1 MRNSSRDIGIT
12 KGTLMHKII
21 DLLIKNGI
29 IQESKLEAFIA
40 KYTEEKLS
48 IRNLIKVRIINE
60 NEMEK
65 VLLRE
70 IRIEAIELSDL
81 EGIVGIDTTAL
92 LKRMAKELDIDYI
105 EIKESEID
113 YKLVKRLPLKQL
125 LRFNALPLYSEDDK
139 VTVAFANPYDYEAKG
154 AIERFFHGKMM
165 VVTLARKEVIH
176 QILGQLNIV
185 EKVEVFSE
193 DIKQDLEHGGAESS
207 SDESPAVLQLIELIL
222 ESAIEKGTS
231 DIHIEATENYCLVRY
246 RIDGML
252 QETFRMEKSIFSPL
266 ASRMKLLSN
275 LDIAEKRKP
284 QDGRFTQIVKGHI
297 FDFRVSTLPTLFG
310 ESIVMRILDK
320 SKALVQL
327 EDAGMNPIS
336 YKKFINGIHAPYG
349 IVLVTG
355 PTGSGKT
362 TTLYGALNEIINVKD
377 KTITV
382 EDPVEYQME
391 GIQQVQINENAG
403 LSFPAALRSILR
415 QDPDKIM
422 IGEIRDQETLR
433 IAIQAALTGHLVL
446 STLHTNS
453 AVAAIGRML
462 DMGIE
467 EYLIS
472 GALVAIQG
480 QRLVRKICQSCKE
493 EVTPDSTVLN
503 DLAKYLPANPKFYK
517 GKGCAVCGNSGYSGR
532 EMISEVLTVS
542 EALSTMVANGATKEQ
557 LLAQANEEG
566 FYSMFQDGVQ
576 KALEGKTTIE
586 EVVRVA
592 RS

>member
-1 MRNSSRDIGIT
+1 
-12 KGTLMHKII
+12 MHKTIN
-21 DLLIKNGI
+21 LLVKNGVI
-29 IQESKLEAFIA
+29 DEKKLELFIE
-40 KYTEEKLS
+40 KYSEEKLS
-48 IRNLIKVRIINE
+48 IANLIKVRILNE
-60 NEMEK
+60 DEMEQA
-65 VLLRE
+65 LLQE
-70 IRIEAIELSDL
+70 IRVQNIEINSL
-81 EGIVGIDTTAL
+81 EGIQGIDTTVL
-92 LKRMAKELDIDYI
+92 LKRMAKELDIKYT
-105 EIKESEID
+105 EVNESDID
-113 YKLVKRLPLKQL
+113 FKLVKRLPLKQL
-125 LRFNALPLYSEDDK
+125 IKYNVLPLYMEDNE
-139 VTVAFANPYDYEAKG
+139 VVVAFSNPTDYEAKG
-154 AIERFFHGKMM
+154 AIERYFRGKIMKI
-165 VVTLARKEVIH
+165 VLVRKEIIEQV
-176 QILGQLNIV
+176 LGQLTV
-185 EKVEVFSE
+185 AEKVEVFSE
-193 DIKQDLEHGGAESS
+193 NIKEDLEHGGSEVKSDDSS
-207 SDESPAVLQLIELIL
+207 AVLQLIELIL
-222 ESAIEKGTS
+222 SSAIEKGTS
-231 DIHIEATENYCLVRY
+231 DIHIEATEDYCLVRY
-246 RIDGML
+246 RIDGL
-252 QETFRMEKSIFSPL
+252 LEETFRMEKSIFSPL

-284 QDGRFTQIVKGHI
+284 QDGRFTHIVSGRV
-297 FDFRVSTLPTLFG
+297 FDFRVSTLPTMFG

-336 YKKFINGIHAPYG
+336 YKKFIEGIHSPYG

-391 GIQQVQINENAG
+391 GLQQVQINENAG

-453 AVAAIGRML
+453 AIASIGRML

-467 EYLIS
+467 DYLIS

-480 QRLVRKICQSCKE
+480 QRLIRKICQSCKE
-493 EVTPDSTVLN
+493 EVVPDSTVLE
-503 DLAKYLPANPKFYK
+503 DLVAHLPKNPKFYK
-517 GKGCAVCGNSGYSGR
+517 GKGCAVCGGSGYAGR

-542 EALSTMVANGATKEQ
+542 EKISRMIANGATNEQ
-557 LLAQANEEG
+557 LIEQAIKEG
-566 FYSMFQDGVQ
+566 FFSMFQDGIQ
-576 KALEGKTTIE
+576 KALQGKTTIE

>member
-1 MRNSSRDIGIT
+1 
-12 KGTLMHKII
+12 MHKII
-21 DLLIKNGI
+21 NILVKNEI
-29 IQESKLEAFIA
+29 IDEKKLEAFIE
-40 KYTEEKLS
+40 KYTEDKLS
-48 IRNLIKVRIINE
+48 ILNLIKVRIINE
-60 NEMEK
+60 EEMEK
-65 VLLRE
+65 TLLQE
-70 IRIEAIELSDL
+70 IRLQSIEMNDL
-81 EGIVGIDTTAL
+81 EGIQGIDTTVL
-92 LKRMAKELDIDYI
+92 LKRMAKELEIEYMEVNESDIDF
-105 EIKESEID
+105 
-113 YKLVKRLPLKQL
+113 KLVKRLPLKQL
-125 LRFNALPLYSEDDK
+125 VRYNVLPLYMEDNE
-139 VTVAFANPYDYEAKG
+139 VIVAFANPNDYEAKG
-154 AIERFFHGKMM
+154 AVERFFRGKMM
-165 VVTLARKEVIH
+165 KVVLVRKEIIH
-176 QILGQLNIV
+176 QVLSQLNV
-185 EKVEVFSE
+185 AEKVEVFSE
-193 DIKQDLEHGGAESS
+193 SIKEDLEHGGSEAQSN
-207 SDESPAVLQLIELIL
+207 ESPAVLQLIELIL
-222 ESAIEKGTS
+222 SSAIEKGAS

-252 QETFRMEKSIFSPL
+252 QENFRMEKSIFSPL

-284 QDGRFTQIVKGHI
+284 QDGRFTQIVNGHI
-297 FDFRVSTLPTLFG
+297 FDFRVSTLPTMFG

-336 YKKFINGIHAPYG
+336 YKKFINGIHSPYG
-349 IVLVTG
+349 VVLVTG

-391 GIQQVQINENAG
+391 GIQQVQINANAG
-403 LSFPAALRSILR
+403 LDFQAALRSILR

-453 AVAAIGRML
+453 AIAAIGRIL

-480 QRLVRKICQSCKE
+480 QRLIRKICQSCKE
-493 EVTPDSTVLN
+493 EVEPDLTVLE
-503 DLAKYLPANPKFYK
+503 DLAVHLPKNPKFYK
-517 GKGCAVCGNSGYSGR
+517 GKGCAVCSGSGYVGR

-542 EALSTMVANGATKEQ
+542 ETLSTMIANGATKEQ
-557 LLAQANEEG
+557 LTEQAVKEG
-566 FYSMFQDGVQ
+566 FFSMFQDGIQ
-576 KALEGKTTIE
+576 KALQGKTTIE
-586 EVVRVA
+586 EVVRVS

>member
-1 MRNSSRDIGIT
+1 MN
-12 KGTLMHKII
+12 KII
-21 DLLIKNGI
+21 DLLIRNEI
-29 IQESKLEAFIA
+29 ISEAKLEAFIE
-40 KYTEEKLS
+40 KFGEEKLS
-48 IRNLIKVRIINE
+48 ILNLIKVRIINE
-60 NEMEK
+60 EKMEK
-65 VLLRE
+65 SLLQE
-70 IRIEAIELSDL
+70 IRLQNIEINDL
-81 EGIVGIDTTAL
+81 EGIHGIDTTAL
-92 LKRMAKELDIDYI
+92 LKRMAKELDIDYM
-105 EIKESEID
+105 EVNESDID
-113 YKLVKRLPLKQL
+113 FKLVKRLPLKQL
-125 LRFNALPLYSEDDK
+125 LRYNVLPLYAEDNE
-139 VTVAFANPYDYEAKG
+139 VTVAFANPNDYEAKG
-154 AIERFFHGKMM
+154 AVERFFRGKMM
-165 VVTLARKEVIH
+165 KVVLVRKEIIH
-176 QILGQLNIV
+176 QVLSQLNVV
-185 EKVEVFSE
+185 EKVEEFSE
-193 DIKQDLEHGGAESS
+193 SIKEDLEHGGA
-207 SDESPAVLQLIELIL
+207 DMTKTDDSPAVLQLIELIL
-222 ESAIEKGTS
+222 ETAIEKGTS

-297 FDFRVSTLPTLFG
+297 FDFRVSTLPTMFG

-336 YKKFINGIHAPYG
+336 YKKFIQGIHSPYG

-433 IAIQAALTGHLVL
+433 IAQF
-446 STLHTNS
+446 
-453 AVAAIGRML
+453 
-462 DMGIE
+462 
-467 EYLIS
+467 
-472 GALVAIQG
+472 
-480 QRLVRKICQSCKE
+480 K
-493 EVTPDSTVLN
+493 
-503 DLAKYLPANPKFYK
+503 
-517 GKGCAVCGNSGYSGR
+517 
-532 EMISEVLTVS
+532 
-542 EALSTMVANGATKEQ
+542 
-557 LLAQANEEG
+557 LL
-566 FYSMFQDGVQ
+566 
-576 KALEGKTTIE
+576 
-586 EVVRVA
+586 
-592 RS
+592 

>member
-1 MRNSSRDIGIT
+1 
-12 KGTLMHKII
+12 MHKII
-21 DLLIKNGI
+21 NILVKNEVI
-29 IQESKLEAFIA
+29 SERKLEAFIE
-40 KYTEEKLS
+40 KYSEEKLS
-48 IRNLIKVRIINE
+48 ILNLIKVRIINE
-60 NEMEK
+60 DEMEK
-65 VLLRE
+65 ALLQEVRLE
-70 IRIEAIELSDL
+70 TISMSDL
-81 EGIVGIDTTAL
+81 NGIQGIDTTAL
-92 LKRMAKELDIDYI
+92 YKKMAKDLDIEYV
-105 EIKESEID
+105 EVNESDID
-113 YKLVKRLPLKQL
+113 FKLVKRLPLKQL
-125 LRFNALPLYSEDDK
+125 VRYNVLPLHIEDNE
-139 VTVAFANPYDYEAKG
+139 VTVAFSNPNSYEAKG
-154 AIERFFHGKMM
+154 AVERFFRGKMM
-165 VVTLARKEVIH
+165 KVVLVRKEVI
-176 QILGQLNIV
+176 QQVLAQLNV
-185 EKVEVFSE
+185 AEKVEVFSE
-193 DIKQDLEHGGAESS
+193 NIKEDLEHGGTENSNS
-207 SDESPAVLQLIELIL
+207 NNDSPAVLQLIELIL
-222 ESAIEKGTS
+222 ETAIDKGTS

-252 QETFRMEKSIFSPL
+252 QETFRMEQTIFSPL

-336 YKKFINGIHAPYG
+336 YQKFIKGIHTPYG

-453 AVAAIGRML
+453 SIDAIGRML

-467 EYLIS
+467 DYLIS

-493 EVTPDSTVLN
+493 EIVPDSTVLD
-503 DLAKYLPANPKFYK
+503 DLGAKLPQNPKFYK
-517 GKGCAVCGNSGYSGR
+517 GKGCAVCGNSGYAGR

-542 EALSTMVANGATKEQ
+542 EILSRMIANGATKEQ
-557 LLAQANEEG
+557 LTDQAIKEG
-566 FYSMFQDGVQ
+566 FFSMFQDGIQ
-576 KALEGKTTIE
+576 KALQGKTTIE